1 MKKIYFAMT
10 ALATVSLVACQ
21 QEKSFDELN
30 PIGKDGVAFTLQN
43 ISTRSAEENPTAVK
57 GMTIPL
63 DVQVGEESFY
73 LEETIEELNPI
84 SPATKGTPAYTV
96 NVGDLYDNMGV
107 YANAGSFGG
116 DVTFELMDQYEHK
129 GEPNDPKAPENLGW
143 RYRHNYSGDPWPDED
158 TKVNFFLRMPASDPG
173 VSDLAYSET
182 DKSIAFDYGSS
193 LTGED
198 QQDILFA
205 QTSISKTEHNKY
217 LPNGAP
223 VLMYHA
229 LTGVKF
235 RTGNDNSGTT
245 KTIITK
251 VEFTGLNATGHCVVT
266 PSTGSVVWS
275 NLGSNGVTFTQKYD
289 NPTYSQTS
297 DNTFSY
303 GEYDESTSQFGES
316 WYKAA
321 ADNNLNDEDGS
332 LTFWF
337 IPQEMTEDVV
347 LKVTFCVKTP
357 DTAGTTG
364 GGMITH
370 TINFGEQLKAKN
382 VKWEAGQLR
391 TYTLVPT
398 DVDVA
403 IFDTMEGLTKDGLHV
418 TNTGNV
424 DEYVRMLIVGNWY
437 GWLPDQDPA
446 TDEPSILVGYTS
458 DGTDG
463 KDEMVDYWDYRDP
476 DKVWGSYFDPSFQY
490 GVISNTSSNWKRGS
504 GAYYYTKPIG
514 AGTVLSSGTDVLFQ
528 SYTLPEGSEPDI
540 YIPTTSSN
548 VREQAQGVH
557 LVMEVVVQAIPT
569 KDKNGNDYADCW
581 DAWTKV
587 TGTTITEK

>member
-1 MKKIYFAMT
+1 MKKIYIAMT

-43 ISTRSAEENPTAVK
+43 ISTRSAEEDPTAVK

-63 DVQVGEESFY
+63 DVQVGGESFY

-182 DKSIAFDYGSS
+182 DKSIAFDYASS
-193 LTGED
+193 LKGED

-205 QTSISKTEHNKY
+205 QTSISKTEHNSY

-235 RTGNDNSGTT
+235 RTGNKNSGTT

-251 VEFTGLNATGHCVVT
+251 VEFTGLNATGHCIVT
-266 PSTGSVVWS
+266 PSSGSVVWS
-275 NLGSNGVTFTQKYD
+275 NLGSKGVTFSQDFD

-297 DNTFSY
+297 DNTISY
-303 GEYDESTSQFGES
+303 GDYEEGTSQFGES

-321 ADNNLNDEDGS
+321 ADNNLNDENGS

-357 DTAGTTG
+357 DTSGSTG

-370 TINFGEQLKAKN
+370 TIDFGKQLAAKN
-382 VKWEAGQLR
+382 VEWKAGQLR
-391 TYTLVPT
+391 TYTLEPK

-403 IFDTMEGLTKDGLHV
+403 IFDKIEGLKKSNLHV

-424 DEYVRMLIVGNWY
+424 DEYVRMLLVGNWY
-437 GWLPDQDPA
+437 DKDGN
-446 TDEPSILVGYTS
+446 ILVGYKYAGDEDPSELDEGDDINTMFTPWYRG
-458 DGTDG
+458 DELYGT
-463 KDEMVDYWDYRDP
+463 
-476 DKVWGSYFDPSFQY
+476 YFDDTFQKAEPLASSKW
-490 GVISNTSSNWKRGS
+490 VIGEGN
-504 GAYYYTKPIG
+504 YFYYTEKIG
-514 AGTVLSSGTDVLFQ
+514 AGEILSGTDALFK
-528 SYTLPEGSEPDI
+528 YYDLTEYYETYGAPVI
-540 YIPTTSSN
+540 YIPTTTSN
-548 VREQAQGVH
+548 VRVPAEGVH
-557 LVMEVVVQAIPT
+557 LVMEVVVQAISAI
-569 KDKNGNDYADCW
+569 DSNGNEFANW
-581 DAWTKV
+581 EAAWNSV
-587 TGTTITEK
+587 LTTE